1 MASRR
6 TSAVD
11 QFIVGEARISGRL
24 SGTVYHRPLQRATR
38 LLLIVIIIV
47 FIFPIVIIFVEL
59 VKDIWIAFPI
69 QILDNRCNIISFF
82 FHLPYEI
89 SMTREF
95 VYVPLARSRTVCASG
110 RA

>member
-1 MASRR
+1 MASKR

-11 QFIVGEARISGRL
+11 QFLVGEARISGRL

-69 QILDNRCNIISFF
+69 QILDRHMRDVFSFEAIRRPWCTES
-82 FHLPYEI
+82 HGSAPH
-89 SMTREF
+89 
-95 VYVPLARSRTVCASG
+95 
-110 RA
+110 